1 MRANTAAG
9 INISL
14 LPRDCSCGEFACSAV
29 WGRDLSPGICVDLPV
44 VLYGKR
50 SLFPGI
56 FGIRHIRYRRG
67 ASGVRN
73 MRAVQKTSFWC
84 TRRVFKGTRCKKT
97 GFWCT
102 EWKFGAKKGLLV
114 YARVV
119 VCEYVI
125 GYFRRTDNSLKLS
138 ATLSGDGIV

>member
-1 MRANTAAG
+1 MRACTATG
-9 INISL
+9 INNSL
-14 LPRDCSCGEFACSAV
+14 LPRDCSCGGFPDGHLPVVLSGKRPLSGVCEEFVGSAV
-29 WGRDLSPGICVDLPV
+29 WGRD
-44 VLYGKR
+44 
-50 SLFPGI
+50 LFPGI

-67 ASGVRN
+67 PPVVRN
-73 MRAVQKTSFWC
+73 MHSVH
-84 TRRVFKGTRCKKT
+84 
-97 GFWCT
+97 
-102 EWKFGAKKGLLV
+102 ENPLLW